1 MDVPVT
7 CLSNVETDFRKM
19 LLQSG
24 LDVTNCKPIRLR
36 GRNSNLEVFTTSL
49 CQCIKVYNNRYIKE
63 LASLSTAHVASIV
76 AICRHGIRD
85 PEELTY
91 SPDFG
96 KNVVRVTIC
105 KTCPEN
111 VVKDFINGL
120 QNIKYTNFPCDM
132 VKRIA
137 VTADEKS
144 EESEASTPI
153 PVSPGSKL
161 VAGIK
166 ALEKLMKEL
175 QYSLHKGKLIV
186 RSQRGSLHL

>member
-1 MDVPVT
+1 M
-7 CLSNVETDFRKM
+7 
-19 LLQSG
+19 
-24 LDVTNCKPIRLR
+24 
-36 GRNSNLEVFTTSL
+36 
-49 CQCIKVYNNRYIKE
+49 
-63 LASLSTAHVASIV
+63 ASIV
-76 AICRHGIRD
+76 AMCRLGIRD

-96 KNVVRVTIC
+96 KNVVCITIC

-120 QNIKYTNFPCDM
+120 QNIKYTNFSCDK
-132 VKRIA
+132 VNRTA

-153 PVSPGSKL
+153 PASPGNKL

-166 ALEKLMKEL
+166 ALEKLMQEL
-175 QYSLHKGKLIV
+175 QYSVHKGEIYCKREVYFCQMLL
-186 RSQRGSLHL
+186 RGRVCPCNFNKWKNCRHYCP